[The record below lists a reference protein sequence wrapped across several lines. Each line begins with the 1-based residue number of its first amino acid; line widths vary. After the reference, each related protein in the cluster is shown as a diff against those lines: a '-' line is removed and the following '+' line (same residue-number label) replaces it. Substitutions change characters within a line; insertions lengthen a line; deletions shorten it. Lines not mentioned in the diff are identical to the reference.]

1 MTSDRPPPLSQWTKQ
16 IPRYVGNLQRFIVV
30 LILALV
36 LILVGVLI
44 ARLGWLIVSDL
55 LQTPIAQLAADQ
67 FLNLFS
73 FVLLV
78 LIGVE
83 LIESVQLFLADAHV
97 HVEFLIL
104 IALTAICRKIIIM
117 EVTKEDPLTLMGI
130 AALVI
135 SLAAAY
141 FLIKGR
147 HLE

>member
-135 SLAAAY
+135 SLAAGY